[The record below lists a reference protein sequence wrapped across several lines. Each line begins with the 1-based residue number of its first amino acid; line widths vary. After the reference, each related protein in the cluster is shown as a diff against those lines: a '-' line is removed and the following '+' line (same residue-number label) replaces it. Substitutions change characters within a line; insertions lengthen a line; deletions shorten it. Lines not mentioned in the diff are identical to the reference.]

1 MMCSRR
7 KSPITTV
14 TGVPDY
20 VRRGVA
26 VGIGMAQ
33 NKPKVL
39 INLPSSRS
47 EGSDF
52 DANLLRIATVL
63 K

>member
-1 MMCSRR
+1 
-7 KSPITTV
+7 V

-26 VGIGMAQ
+26 VGIGVVQ
-33 NKPKVL
+33 DKPQVL
-39 INLPSSRS
+39 INLAAARA

-52 DANLLRIATVL
+52 DASLLRIATIL
-63 K
+63 GPR